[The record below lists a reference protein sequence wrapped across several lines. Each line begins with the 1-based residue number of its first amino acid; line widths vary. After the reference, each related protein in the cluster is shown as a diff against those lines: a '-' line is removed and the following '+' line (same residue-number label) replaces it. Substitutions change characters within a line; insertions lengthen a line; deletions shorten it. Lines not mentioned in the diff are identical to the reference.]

1 MSIEDNEKKSSK
13 ELGFKRKATFTFQVQ
28 KKLKT
33 VDEILDGGKKYF

>member
-28 KKLKT
+28 KLKT
-33 VDEILDGGKKYF
+33 VNEIFDGGKKYY